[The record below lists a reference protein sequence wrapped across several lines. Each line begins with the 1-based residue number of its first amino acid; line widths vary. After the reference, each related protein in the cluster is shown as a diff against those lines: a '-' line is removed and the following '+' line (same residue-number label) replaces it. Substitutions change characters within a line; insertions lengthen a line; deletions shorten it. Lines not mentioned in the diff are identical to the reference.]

1 MPNATVSTFP
11 LSPLQNVL
19 HHAETSCIQC
29 GFCLPKC
36 PTYRL
41 TGHEAASPRGRIDL
55 MRAVADGDLTAGEIH
70 TQLDFCLGC
79 RACETACPAGVEFGK
94 LLEAGRAEARVGRT
108 GSRLGALVQR
118 LCLQALLPMPAL
130 VQQCASFLHV
140 YQVSGLQQLLR
151 ASRVLR
157 HLAPTLATMEMLLP
171 RVPARAERCP
181 VPAETAPV
189 GAEQGRVAMLTGC
202 IMPALLP
209 EVNHATA
216 QVLAANG
223 YRVYAP
229 PAQRCCGALQAHTGE
244 IETARQLARHNIAR
258 FEATDAEWVVVNSAG
273 CGALMKEYGHLLRD
287 DPAFAARA
295 EAFSKR
301 VRDVS
306 EMLAAA
312 PLRQPLQPVPLRVAY
327 DDPCHLLHGQQV
339 HEQPRHVLRQIPEL
353 TLLEVPE
360 SDWCC
365 GSAGI
370 YNLLHPETA
379 QALLDRKMR
388 HLAAVEPQLI
398 VTGNPGC
405 ILQLRQGVAQYGL
418 AAEVLHPV
426 EVLARAYGALAPSSS
441 SLVP

>member
-1 MPNATVSTFP
+1 MPNATVSTTP
-11 LSPLQNVL
+11 LSSLQDVL
-19 HHAETSCIQC
+19 QHAETSCIQC

-41 TGHEAASPRGRIDL
+41 TGNEAASPRGRIDL
-55 MRAVADGDLTAGEIH
+55 MRAVADGDLAAGEIF

-94 LLEAGRAEARVGRT
+94 LLEAGRAEARVGRP

-130 VQQCASFLHV
+130 VQQFASVLHV

-157 HLAPTLATMEMLLP
+157 HLAPTLATMERRLP
-171 RVPARAERCP
+171 RVPARTERHP

-216 QVLAANG
+216 QVLAVNG

-229 PAQRCCGALQAHTGE
+229 PAQRCCGALQAHAGE
-244 IETARQLARHNIAR
+244 IEMARQLARHNIAV

-301 VRDVS
+301 VCDVS
-306 EMLAAA
+306 EILTAA
-312 PLRQPLQPVPLRVAY
+312 PLRQPLYPMPLRVAY
-327 DDPCHLLHGQQV
+327 DDPCHLLHGQKI
-339 HEQPRHVLRQIPEL
+339 HAQPRALLRHIPEL
-353 TLLEVPE
+353 QLLEVPE

-365 GSAGI
+365 GSAGV

-379 QALLDRKMR
+379 QRLLDRKMA
-388 HLAAVEPQLI
+388 HLASLQPQLI

-405 ILQLRQGVAQYGL
+405 ILQLRQGVTQHGL
-418 AAEVLHPV
+418 AVEVLHPV
-426 EVLARAYGALAPSSS
+426 EVLARAYAG
-441 SLVP
+441 